1 MKVFLKQTQKELE
14 IDREILR
21 TNSFI
26 MSMGSWVLHSAS
38 PDRPFPPRIRIKSR
52 EVNGNLELFVVYGFA
67 FAYSC
72 DTLKDDLN
80 KTLC

>member
-1 MKVFLKQTQKELE
+1 LPAEQIFGSMKVFLKQTQKELE

-26 MSMGSWVLHSAS
+26 MSMGSWVLHPAD
-38 PDRPFPPRIRIKSR
+38 PDRPFPPRIRIKMR

-67 FAYSC
+67 FSG
-72 DTLKDDLN
+72 TL
-80 KTLC
+80 